1 MPAHGRPRS
10 RVRVRR
16 LARAVLA
23 LVAPSLAAG
32 AVLVLTGA
40 LSVGPALLAVPAILV
55 GTAVVLRPHLQD
67 LATVERT
74 TRDMADHQGR
84 PSGTPEIVYSSI
96 ARLQLAA
103 VQDMRRALEHRLA
116 DLTAR
121 AESNALVVD
130 ALTDPILL
138 IDRQGTVTRVNA
150 SARALFGRDGAGR
163 PLTSVM
169 REPSVLEAVER
180 VLAGGAGRMVLVTLP
195 GAIERECEVR
205 VAPLSQRDSDG
216 AEALLTVHDVTKLVR
231 MERMRAD
238 FVANASH
245 ELRTP
250 LSSLVG
256 FVETLMGSARD
267 DAEARERFLPVMLEQ
282 GKRMQRLVE
291 DLLSLSRIEI
301 NEHTPP
307 TDLVAVPDLLRRIAS
322 ALELKAQAKGCRLEV
337 DLDAGLPPVL
347 GDGDQLSQV
356 FQNLMDNAIKYG
368 RAGTPVTVTG
378 GVVAQGP
385 ASMPGPRR
393 GACLHVAVRDQ
404 GEGISREHLPR
415 LTERFYRVDR
425 ARSRQLGGTG
435 LGLAIAKHVLTRH
448 RGVLVPESVVGQ
460 GSTFN
465 VYLPLSPDA
474 LAGAQAG
481 PATDEAAETGPELEL
496 EQAEKTPLALSSPPA
511 SDVDRREGPSSAAGT
526 GGKARRRASGRPEA
540 GDPQESIAP

>member
-1 MPAHGRPRS
+1 M
-10 RVRVRR
+10 
-16 LARAVLA
+16 ARAGRTRIKLRSGRVVRAALA
-23 LVAPSLAAG
+23 VAAPPLAVVSGLV
-32 AVLVLTGA
+32 VMGA
-40 LSVGPALLAVPAILV
+40 LSVGPALLAGLAMVV
-55 GTAVVLRPHLQD
+55 GTAALLRPHLLD
-67 LATVERT
+67 LATVERA
-74 TRDMADHQGR
+74 TREMADNQGR
-84 PSGTPEIVYSSI
+84 PPGTPEIVYSSI
-96 ARLQLAA
+96 ARSQMGA
-103 VQDMRRALEHRLA
+103 VQDLRRALEHRLS

-138 IDRQGTVTRVNA
+138 IDNGGTVTRVNA
-150 SARALFGRDGAGR
+150 AARTLFGRDGSGR
-163 PLTSVM
+163 PLTAVM

-180 VLAGGAGRMVLVTLP
+180 VLAGGAGRMVQITLP

-216 AEALLTVHDVTKLVR
+216 AEVLLTLHDVTKLVR

-282 GKRMQRLVE
+282 GQRMQRLVE
-291 DLLSLSRIEI
+291 DLLSLSRIEM
-301 NEHTPP
+301 NEHSPP
-307 TDLVAVPDLLRRIAS
+307 TDLVSVPDLVKRIAN
-322 ALELKAQAKGCRLEV
+322 ALELKAQAKGCSVVV
-337 DLDAGLPPVL
+337 DLDTNLPPVL
-347 GDGDQLSQV
+347 GDADQVSQV
-356 FQNLMDNAIKYG
+356 FQNLLDNAIKYG

-378 GVVAQGP
+378 GVVAHGP

-393 GACLHVAVRDQ
+393 GPCLHVAVRDQ
-404 GEGISREHLPR
+404 GEGIAREHLPR

-425 ARSRQLGGTG
+425 ARSRQMGGTG

-448 RGVLVPESVVGQ
+448 RGILVPESVLGE

-465 VYLPLSPDA
+465 VFLPIAPAERERSASPGTRPKSKPAKTD
-474 LAGAQAG
+474 AGA
-481 PATDEAAETGPELEL
+481 
-496 EQAEKTPLALSSPPA
+496 SSPPVEPLVEPPPVGHA
-511 SDVDRREGPSSAAGT
+511 DSAMSSEEGSPALPPDHPSRMPPADGIC
-526 GGKARRRASGRPEA
+526 GRIVP
-540 GDPQESIAP
+540 G

>member
-1 MPAHGRPRS
+1 MARSGRTRIKLHGG
-10 RVRVRR
+10 RV
-16 LARAVLA
+16 ARAALA
-23 LVAPSLAAG
+23 MAAPSLAVVT
-32 AVLVLTGA
+32 VLVITGA
-40 LSVGPALLAVPAILV
+40 ASVGPALLAGIAMVA
-55 GTAVVLRPHLQD
+55 GTAMLLRPHLLD
-67 LATVERT
+67 LATVERA
-74 TRDMADHQGR
+74 TREMAGNQGR
-84 PSGTPEIVYSSI
+84 PLGTPEIVYSSI
-96 ARLQLAA
+96 ARAQMGA

-138 IDRQGTVTRVNA
+138 IDHGGMVTRVNA
-150 SARALFGRDGAGR
+150 AARALFGRDGSGR
-163 PLTSVM
+163 PLTAVM

-180 VLAGGAGRMVLVTLP
+180 VLAGGAGRMVQITLP

-205 VAPLSQRDSDG
+205 VTPLSQRDSDG
-216 AEALLTVHDVTKLVR
+216 AEALLTLHDVTKLVR

-282 GKRMQRLVE
+282 GQRMQRLVE
-291 DLLSLSRIEI
+291 DLLSLSRIEM
-301 NEHTPP
+301 NEHSAP
-307 TDLVAVPDLLRRIAS
+307 TDMVAVPDLVHRIAN
-322 ALELKAQAKGCRLEV
+322 ALELKAQAKGCSVVV
-337 DLDAGLPPVL
+337 DLDANLPPVL
-347 GDGDQLSQV
+347 GDADQLSQV
-356 FQNLMDNAIKYG
+356 FQNLLDNAIKYG

-378 GVVAQGP
+378 GVVAHGP

-393 GACLHVAVRDQ
+393 GPCLHVAVRDQ
-404 GEGISREHLPR
+404 GDGIAREHLPR

-425 ARSRQLGGTG
+425 ARSRQMGGTG

-448 RGVLVPESVVGQ
+448 RGILVPESAVGE

-465 VYLPLSPDA
+465 VYLPVAPDA
-474 LAGAQAG
+474 QDNPAPAGTRPNRKKPAKPDAGAAAPPTEVVPETPPTGCPECAG
-481 PATDEAAETGPELEL
+481 QVPPVDTDDR
-496 EQAEKTPLALSSPPA
+496 QVTP
-511 SDVDRREGPSSAAGT
+511 G
-526 GGKARRRASGRPEA
+526 
-540 GDPQESIAP
+540 